1 MDKLIA
7 LDERLSIGVMDR
19 RTEQVDNSTIASPLR
34 MHEEL
39 CSFEVAL
46 DELKFCDQ
54 LVARLYEFICDDPP
68 KSAKACLSRR
78 NWRTRTLY
86 TERKVNLVLVRTNF
100 TGRFKVS
107 PHYCINIFVGV
118 LCSRFRSAT
127 CPEKEVI
134 HVMDLANQAFLHD
147 AREKVSKREWR
158 SKEMVS

>member
-54 LVARLYEFICDDPP
+54 LVSCNT
-68 KSAKACLSRR
+68 CL
-78 NWRTRTLY
+78 N
-86 TERKVNLVLVRTNF
+86 KF
-100 TGRFKVS
+100 
-107 PHYCINIFVGV
+107 
-118 LCSRFRSAT
+118 
-127 CPEKEVI
+127 
-134 HVMDLANQAFLHD
+134 
-147 AREKVSKREWR
+147 
-158 SKEMVS
+158 